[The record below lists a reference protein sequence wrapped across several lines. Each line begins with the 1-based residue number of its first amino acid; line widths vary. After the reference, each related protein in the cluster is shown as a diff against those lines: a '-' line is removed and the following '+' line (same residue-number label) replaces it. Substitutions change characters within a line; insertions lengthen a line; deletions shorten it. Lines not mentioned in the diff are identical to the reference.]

1 MTKPAA
7 LPSAATANAAPNTPA
22 PPAHAPRGPLAPCGA
37 VGRRASAALS
47 LVMVVGAA
55 LAGGCYEERIISST
69 GPGSERDVIQSPA
82 QQDYWIDNQI
92 FGPRQSTTNRE
103 PVTIRGSR

>member
-1 MTKPAA
+1 MTNPAA
-7 LPSAATANAAPNTPA
+7 LPSAANVPAASSAPA
-22 PPAHAPRGPLAPCGA
+22 AA
-37 VGRRASAALS
+37 VGWSARGALA
-47 LVMVVGAA
+47 VAVIVGAA

-69 GPGSERDVIQSPA
+69 GPGSERDVIQSPQ

-103 PVTIRGSR
+103 PVTTRGSR